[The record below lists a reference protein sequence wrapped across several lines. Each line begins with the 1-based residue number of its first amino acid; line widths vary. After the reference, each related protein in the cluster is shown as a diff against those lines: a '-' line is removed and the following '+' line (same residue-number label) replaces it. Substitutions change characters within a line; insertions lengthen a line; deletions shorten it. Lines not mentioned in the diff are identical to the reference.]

1 MHCGFPMSLM
11 TSWRPQSLGGIT
23 GTCHS
28 SIHFFMLW
36 TTHNLSLLSHQ
47 ECSKGSWPSNPGCSP
62 VMAKGD
68 VLTGYG
74 TAPFQPQGRRTSPS
88 QTLRHSNLP
97 FIVPAFHDTQ
107 GTDMK
112 WIIAYF
118 VGSSSR
124 IGVTIALTV
133 CDQTGLS
140 SPCLPSTFP
149 L

>member
-11 TSWRPQSLGGIT
+11 TSWRPQSLGRIARL
-23 GTCHS
+23 CHS

-36 TTHNLSLLSHQ
+36 TCDNLSLLSHQ
-47 ECSKGSWPSNPGCSP
+47 ECSKGSWPSNPGCSL
-62 VMAKGD
+62 VVAKGD

-97 FIVPAFHDTQ
+97 FIVPVFRDTQ
-107 GTDMK
+107 ATDMK
-112 WIIAYF
+112 WIITYGL

-124 IGVTIALTV
+124 VGATIALTV
-133 CDQTGLS
+133 CDQAR
-140 SPCLPSTFP
+140 
-149 L
+149 